1 MDVASTLREARRRA
15 GLTQAELAQRAG
27 TSQAT
32 ISAYESGR
40 KQPSV
45 ATLSRLL
52 AAAGSRLAAEPA
64 GYTVIQPSQAEL
76 ERRGRI
82 LHDVLDLAQ
91 TLPFRREREL
101 HYPRLVR

>member
-1 MDVASTLREARRRA
+1 MDPALTLRRTRQAA
-15 GLTQAELAQRAG
+15 GLTQAQLATRAG

-40 KQPSV
+40 KQPSL

-52 AAAGSRLAAEPA
+52 AAAGSRLTARPA
-64 GYTVIQPSQAEL
+64 GYAVIQPSAAEL

-91 TLPFRREREL
+91 TLPFRRAREL